1 MQSSFL
7 ANSNLKQVAE
17 GMMRAVEVLDNRPK
31 AEKQAI
37 IAGLF
42 NCLYKNKLEDQYGI
56 YDVMQISDNMRSEAK
71 RTKVPEFGGAEKFII
86 GEL

>member
-1 MQSSFL
+1 MSTFL
-7 ANSNLKQVAE
+7 ANSNLLQVSE

-37 IAGLF
+37 IVGLF
-42 NCLYKNKLEDQYGI
+42 SCLFKNKLEDQYGI
-56 YDVMQISDNMRSEAK
+56 QEVMQIANNMRVEAK